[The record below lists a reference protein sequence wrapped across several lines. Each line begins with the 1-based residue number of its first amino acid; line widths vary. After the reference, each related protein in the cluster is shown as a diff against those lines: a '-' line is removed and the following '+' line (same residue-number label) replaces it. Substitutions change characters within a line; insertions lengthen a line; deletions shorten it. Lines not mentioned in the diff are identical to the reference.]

1 LNKQPNLPWDKLAQY
16 FAGELTG
23 EEKRTLET
31 WIKADPE
38 RTKHVEKIY
47 EIWKESESFPYYLNT
62 DEAWKKLSFSMDEMD
77 LVKTGR
83 TVASK
88 RDANLYTLPSVKK
101 FRRAGFVARR
111 VALTAA
117 AVLIVV
123 TAGLL
128 ALHYQSAQESGLA
141 DEVMNRVIM
150 TSFGERA
157 SYILNDGTRV
167 VLHAGSRLEI
177 PENYNKEIRQL
188 YLEGEAYFETV
199 HNPDKPFIVHSKH
212 AYTRVVGTRFLVQAW
227 TESYHKVEVV
237 VSEGKVL
244 FGDRRAI
251 GTSLESREVLIAENQ
266 RAVLSENEMP
276 LVTEVEEIDWYLGWT
291 EGRLVFED
299 RPLREVLPRL
309 ERWYNITFQVA
320 NEAILAQNITA
331 EIDYSLPM
339 SDVLNGIALTLGL
352 EIERTENRL
361 YVFR

>member
-1 LNKQPNLPWDKLAQY
+1 
-16 FAGELTG
+16 
-23 EEKRTLET
+23 
-31 WIKADPE
+31 
-38 RTKHVEKIY
+38 
-47 EIWKESESFPYYLNT
+47 
-62 DEAWKKLSFSMDEMD
+62 
-77 LVKTGR
+77 
-83 TVASK
+83 
-88 RDANLYTLPSVKK
+88 
-101 FRRAGFVARR
+101 
-111 VALTAA
+111 
-117 AVLIVV
+117 
-123 TAGLL
+123 
-128 ALHYQSAQESGLA
+128 
-141 DEVMNRVIM
+141 MNRVIM

-276 LVTEVEEIDWYLGWT
+276 HVTEVEEIDWYLGWT